1 MGRGGVAEG
10 VTKGH
15 EDFRDN
21 RYIHYLSFA
30 DILWVYIIY
39 IYQNLSFKYLSF
51 IANFTLTK
59 LLSN

>member
-1 MGRGGVAEG
+1 MEELRREWVERVVAEG

-30 DILWVYIIY
+30 DTLWVCIL
-39 IYQNLSFKYLSF
+39 YQPWGHKELDM
-51 IANFTLTK
+51 TE
-59 LLSN
+59 